1 MNAPDLEALRE
12 ARAREVADFTP
23 YEKMRLS
30 LTARIA
36 AGICANPEVFV
47 TASWEGEAARTAMR
61 VADKILMLHITGG
74 C

>member
-1 MNAPDLEALRE
+1 MNAPDRAALQE

-30 LTARIA
+30 LAARV
-36 AGICANPEVFV
+36 AGGMCANPESFAVP
-47 TASWEGEAARTAMR
+47 AWEGEVARSAMR
-61 VADKILMLHITGG
+61 VADKLLTLHATGG